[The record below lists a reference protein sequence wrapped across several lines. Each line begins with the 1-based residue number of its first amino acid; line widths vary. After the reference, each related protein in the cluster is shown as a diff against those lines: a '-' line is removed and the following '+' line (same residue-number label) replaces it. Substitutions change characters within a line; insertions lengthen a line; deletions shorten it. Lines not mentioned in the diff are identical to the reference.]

1 MSLTITQDVSTP
13 ELKDLVSMRIQSE
26 NDYEMTKCKSIKFYN
41 EI

>member
-26 NDYEMTKCKSIKFYN
+26 NDYEMIKSKKH
-41 EI
+41 